1 MSKIDTIFKK
11 LEKVEMTPPQSVWE
25 GIASALKEDNDRKIV
40 FWYSTDAA
48 KIATL
53 FLGFAGAIGM
63 FLFLKSS
70 MMPIFNQLMSSK
82 PEIVFTNPDKIE
94 EVQNQEKVILQQKA
108 FKDNSSTSQKLTDN
122 KIHNTK
128 SNSQN
133 SNVNNQTNIEI
144 AENKA
149 MNENPS
155 DIHSNIEQITESVNE
170 FKNEQNLAQDINED
184 SEWELIEP
192 IESINNGALIAD
204 NSMEIASQNYTY
216 ETPVLDMIKQSF
228 NPYFY
233 LTTTLGVNAAQ
244 VFMNSDAQNS
254 YFTGNAT
261 FNKKFGYQFGSEV
274 GYQFSKKWGIES
286 GLMYSQYIQTFSEKD
301 NLMEKN
307 GFMYIDQIEF
317 PLMARY
323 SIFLKEENPLILSF
337 KAGLMYGSV
346 LQYQVNYVER
356 ELLTLNERKYSIDA
370 DKRNY
375 NSLQLG
381 YIAGF
386 DLDAFVSKKVALHI
400 SSVTSYLSQLEN
412 FPFFSAQ
419 KEKPKQLATSFAVGM
434 KFKF

>member
-1 MSKIDTIFKK
+1 MSNIDTIFKK
-11 LEKVEMTPPQSVWE
+11 LEKAEMTPPQSVWE
-25 GIASALKEDNDRKIV
+25 GIASALKEENDRKII

-70 MMPIFNQLMSSK
+70 MMPIFNQLMSNK

-94 EVQNQEKVILQQKA
+94 EIQNQEKAILSQKA
-108 FKDNSSTSQKLTDN
+108 IQENSSNSQKFTKN
-122 KIHNTK
+122 KIQNTV

-133 SNVNNQTNIEI
+133 SIEGNQSTIEI
-144 AENKA
+144 ADNQST
-149 MNENPS
+149 NDNPS
-155 DIHSNIEQITESVNE
+155 NVRSTTEQNGETEIESKSEQILTEQL
-170 FKNEQNLAQDINED
+170 KDD

-192 IESINNGALIAD
+192 IESINNGVLISD

-216 ETPVLDMIKQSF
+216 ETPVLDRIKQSF

-233 LTTTLGVNAAQ
+233 LTTTLGINAAQ

-261 FNKKFGYQFGSEV
+261 FNKKFGYQFGSEI
-274 GYQFSKKWGIES
+274 GYQFTKKWSIES

-301 NLMEKN
+301 NLLEKN

-356 ELLTLNERKYSIDA
+356 ELLTLNERKFSIDA

>member
-1 MSKIDTIFKK
+1 MSNIDTIFKK
-11 LEKVEMTPPQSVWE
+11 LEKAEMTPPQSVWE
-25 GIASALKEDNDRKIV
+25 GIASALKEENDRKII

-70 MMPIFNQLMSSK
+70 MMPIFNQLMSNK

-94 EVQNQEKVILQQKA
+94 EIQNQEKAILRQKA
-108 FKDNSSTSQKLTDN
+108 IQENSSNSQKFTKN
-122 KIHNTK
+122 KIQNTV

-133 SNVNNQTNIEI
+133 SIEGNQSNIEI
-144 AENKA
+144 ADNQST
-149 MNENPS
+149 NDNPS
-155 DIHSNIEQITESVNE
+155 NVRSTTEQNGETEIESKSEQILTEQL
-170 FKNEQNLAQDINED
+170 KDD

-192 IESINNGALIAD
+192 IESINNGVLISD

-216 ETPVLDMIKQSF
+216 ETPVLDRIKQSF

-233 LTTTLGVNAAQ
+233 LTTTLGINAAQ

-261 FNKKFGYQFGSEV
+261 FNKKFGYQFGSEI
-274 GYQFSKKWGIES
+274 GYQFSKKWSIES

-301 NLMEKN
+301 NLLEKN

-356 ELLTLNERKYSIDA
+356 ELLTLNERKFSIDA

>member
-1 MSKIDTIFKK
+1 MSNIDTIFKK
-11 LEKVEMTPPQSVWE
+11 LEKAEMTPPQSVWE
-25 GIASALKEDNDRKIV
+25 GIASALKEENDRKII

-70 MMPIFNQLMSSK
+70 MMPIFNQLMSNK

-94 EVQNQEKVILQQKA
+94 EIQNQEKAILRQKA
-108 FKDNSSTSQKLTDN
+108 IQENSSNSQKFTKN
-122 KIHNTK
+122 KIQNTV

-133 SNVNNQTNIEI
+133 SIEGNQSNIEI
-144 AENKA
+144 ADNQST
-149 MNENPS
+149 NDNPS
-155 DIHSNIEQITESVNE
+155 NVRSTMEQNGETEIDSKREQILTEQL
-170 FKNEQNLAQDINED
+170 KDD

-192 IESINNGALIAD
+192 IESINNGVLISD

-216 ETPVLDMIKQSF
+216 ETPVLDRIKQSF

-233 LTTTLGVNAAQ
+233 LTTTLGINAAQ

-261 FNKKFGYQFGSEV
+261 FNKKFGYQFGSEI
-274 GYQFSKKWGIES
+274 GYQFSKKWSIES

-301 NLMEKN
+301 NLLEKN

-356 ELLTLNERKYSIDA
+356 ELLTLNERKFSIDA

>member
-1 MSKIDTIFKK
+1 
-11 LEKVEMTPPQSVWE
+11 
-25 GIASALKEDNDRKIV
+25 
-40 FWYSTDAA
+40 
-48 KIATL
+48 
-53 FLGFAGAIGM
+53 
-63 FLFLKSS
+63 
-70 MMPIFNQLMSSK
+70 MPIFNQLMSNK
-82 PEIVFTNPDKIE
+82 PEMVFTNPDKIE
-94 EVQNQEKVILQQKA
+94 EIQNQEKAILRQKA
-108 FKDNSSTSQKLTDN
+108 IQENSSNSQKFTKN
-122 KIHNTK
+122 KIQNTV

-133 SNVNNQTNIEI
+133 SIEGNQSNIEI
-144 AENKA
+144 ADNQST
-149 MNENPS
+149 NDNPS
-155 DIHSNIEQITESVNE
+155 NVRSTMEQNGETEIDSKREQILTEQL
-170 FKNEQNLAQDINED
+170 KDD

-192 IESINNGALIAD
+192 IESINNGVLISD

-216 ETPVLDMIKQSF
+216 ETPVLDRIKQSF

-233 LTTTLGVNAAQ
+233 LTTTLGINAAQ

-261 FNKKFGYQFGSEV
+261 FNKKFGYQFGSEI
-274 GYQFSKKWGIES
+274 GYQFTKKWSIES

-301 NLMEKN
+301 NLLEKN

-356 ELLTLNERKYSIDA
+356 ELLTLNERKFSIDA

-412 FPFFSAQ
+412 FPFFSDQ

>member
-1 MSKIDTIFKK
+1 MSNIDTIFKK
-11 LEKVEMTPPQSVWE
+11 LEKAEMTPPQSVWE
-25 GIASALKEDNDRKIV
+25 GIASALKEENDRKII

-94 EVQNQEKVILQQKA
+94 EIQNQEKAILRQKA
-108 FKDNSSTSQKLTDN
+108 IQENSSNSQKFTKN
-122 KIHNTK
+122 KIQNTV

-133 SNVNNQTNIEI
+133 SIEGNQSNIEI
-144 AENKA
+144 ADNQST
-149 MNENPS
+149 NDNPS
-155 DIHSNIEQITESVNE
+155 NVRSTMEQNGETEIDSKREQILTEQL
-170 FKNEQNLAQDINED
+170 KDD

-192 IESINNGALIAD
+192 IESINNGVLISD

-216 ETPVLDMIKQSF
+216 ETPVLDRIKQSF

-233 LTTTLGVNAAQ
+233 LTTTLGINAAQ

-261 FNKKFGYQFGSEV
+261 FNKKFGYQFGSEI
-274 GYQFSKKWGIES
+274 GYQFSKKWSIES

-301 NLMEKN
+301 NLLEKN

-356 ELLTLNERKYSIDA
+356 ELLTLNERKFSIDA

>member
-1 MSKIDTIFKK
+1 MSNIDTIFKK
-11 LEKVEMTPPQSVWE
+11 LEKAEMTPPQSVWE
-25 GIASALKEDNDRKIV
+25 GIASALKEENDRKII

-70 MMPIFNQLMSSK
+70 MMPIFNQLMSNK
-82 PEIVFTNPDKIE
+82 PEMVFTNPDKIE
-94 EVQNQEKVILQQKA
+94 EIQNQEKAILRQKA
-108 FKDNSSTSQKLTDN
+108 IQENSSNSQKFTKN
-122 KIHNTK
+122 KIQNTV

-133 SNVNNQTNIEI
+133 SIEGNQSNIEI
-144 AENKA
+144 ADNQST
-149 MNENPS
+149 NDNPS
-155 DIHSNIEQITESVNE
+155 NVRSTMEQNGETEIDSKREQILTEQL
-170 FKNEQNLAQDINED
+170 KDD

-192 IESINNGALIAD
+192 IESINNGVLISD

-216 ETPVLDMIKQSF
+216 ETPVLDRIKQSF

-233 LTTTLGVNAAQ
+233 LTTTLGINAAQ

-261 FNKKFGYQFGSEV
+261 FNKKFGYQFGSEI
-274 GYQFSKKWGIES
+274 GYQFTKKWSIES

-301 NLMEKN
+301 NLLEKN

-356 ELLTLNERKYSIDA
+356 ELLTLNERKFSIDA